1 MGDKTLIKIGDA
13 TVLFGDG
20 FRLYMTTKLSNPAY
34 SPETCVK
41 VLCDAT
47 EASYLRRPV
56 THPSLLSTRAQVNM
70 LNFVA
75 TRAGLTEQML
85 GIVVAAKAPELQ
97 RQSVDLMRQA
107 AANSKALQDVEDKVK
122 QHWGVVRCARSFAH
136 RWAWWLLL
144 LGLSDSGSAEQGT
157 RQHTG

>member
-41 VLCDAT
+41 VQCDAT

-107 AANSKALQDVEDKVK
+107 AANSKALQDVEDKVE
-122 QHWGVVRCARSFAH
+122 QRRVVLQARSFAH

-144 LGLSDSGSAEQGT
+144 LGLLDSGSAEQGT

>member
-1 MGDKTLIKIGDA
+1 MRRKLA
-13 TVLFGDG
+13 TYGGLSLT
-20 FRLYMTTKLSNPAY
+20 RL
-34 SPETCVK
+34 
-41 VLCDAT
+41 LC
-47 EASYLRRPV
+47 
-56 THPSLLSTRAQVNM
+56 STRAQVNM

-122 QHWGVVRCARSFAH
+122 QHLGWCGVHAALLIAGRGGCCCWACQILALLNKAQGNILDDEVLINALSASKAAANQVR
-136 RWAWWLLL
+136 AWVGGCQTERTKA
-144 LGLSDSGSAEQGT
+144 GLM
-157 RQHTG
+157 